1 MKAKDALGAMGES
14 LACDH
19 LTEIGYTIIDRNWR
33 CEFGEIDIVARQ
45 GSTLIVCEVKTRS
58 SLRHGDPVEAV
69 SARKVRRLRRL
80 ALCWLDA
87 HAIHASQIRIDV
99 IGILRRPEGSTS
111 LRHLTGVE

>member
-1 MKAKDALGAMGES
+1 MKAKDALGAWGEA

-19 LTEIGYTIIDRNWR
+19 LTEIGCTIVDRNWR
-33 CEFGEIDIVARQ
+33 CELGEIDIVARH

-80 ALCWLDA
+80 AMCWLDA
-87 HAIHASQIRIDV
+87 HSIYAPSIRIDV
-99 IGILRRPEGSTS
+99 IGILRRPDTPAR
-111 LRHLTGVE
+111 LRHITGVE

>member
-1 MKAKDALGAMGES
+1 MKAKDALGVMGES

-69 SARKVRRLRRL
+69 SARKVRPEFVMTRPSSVNLGSMALYMVCAERLPRR
-80 ALCWLDA
+80 
-87 HAIHASQIRIDV
+87 
-99 IGILRRPEGSTS
+99 S
-111 LRHLTGVE
+111 LLFAAD

>member
-1 MKAKDALGAMGES
+1 MKAKDALGARGEE

-19 LTEIGYTIIDRNWR
+19 LTGIGCTIIDRNWR
-33 CEFGEIDIVARQ
+33 CEFGEIDIVARHD
-45 GSTLIVCEVKTRS
+45 STLIVVEVKTRS

-87 HAIHASQIRIDV
+87 HAIHAPFIRIDV
-99 IGILRRPEGSTS
+99 IGILCRADGTTA

>member
-19 LTEIGYTIIDRNWR
+19 LTAIGYTIVDRNWR
-33 CEFGEIDIVARQ
+33 CEFGEIDIVARHE
-45 GSTLIVCEVKTRS
+45 STLIVCEVKTRS

-80 ALCWLDA
+80 AMCWLEA
-87 HAIHASQIRIDV
+87 HAIHAPHIRIDV
-99 IGILRRPEGSTS
+99 IGVLRCHDGPTS
-111 LRHLTGVE
+111 LRHITGVE

>member
-33 CEFGEIDIVARQ
+33 CEFGEIDIVARRE
-45 GSTLIVCEVKTRS
+45 STLIVCEVKTRS
-58 SLRHGDPVEAV
+58 SLRHGDPVAAV

-87 HAIHASQIRIDV
+87 HTIYAPHIRIDV
-99 IGILRRPEGSTS
+99 IGILRHPDGSTV
-111 LRHLTGVE
+111 LRHLPGVE

>member
-1 MKAKDALGAMGES
+1 MKAKDVLGAKGEE

-19 LTEIGYTIIDRNWR
+19 LTAIGCTIIDRNWR
-33 CEFGEIDIVARQ
+33 CEFGEIDIVARHE
-45 GSTLIVCEVKTRS
+45 STLIVVEVKTRS
-58 SLRHGDPVEAV
+58 SLRHGEPVEAV

-87 HAIHASQIRIDV
+87 HAIHAPFIRIDV
-99 IGILRRPEGSTS
+99 IGILRRADGSFS